1 MFDFSN
7 LFCCNPNCP
16 CRRNANENRGV
27 ENRSGNENRDD
38 INARNG
44 GYANDRCGCGGKGN
58 VRPIPPRVIIGP
70 RGPRGYTGA
79 TGATGADGSVAN
91 STAILT
97 SAAET
102 ATRAV
107 VNTSTEVL
115 QNGYLP
121 VNTELK
127 DGGNFVTVNGDNTFS
142 ITEEGV
148 YFAVFTVQF
157 DTALTP
163 TASAVTVTL
172 SDVDGVIYGYL
183 SRVDSDKNIPFVGY
197 GVINVESVS
206 NKYALVNAST
216 SSINL
221 APLLN
226 GSGGE
231 IRPATQISITKLN

>member
-16 CRRNANENRGV
+16 CRRSGNGNR
-27 ENRSGNENRDD
+27 GNENRDD

-44 GYANDRCGCGGKGN
+44 GNANDRCGCGGNGN

-79 TGATGADGSVAN
+79 TGAAGVDGSVAN

-97 SAAET
+97 SAAE
-102 ATRAV
+102 AVTRASL
-107 VNTSTEVL
+107 NTSTEVL

-121 VNTELK
+121 LNVKLK
-127 DGGNFVTVNGDNTFS
+127 DGGDFVTVNGDNTFS

-148 YFAVFTVQF
+148 YFAVFTVQL

-172 SDVDGVIYGYL
+172 NDVDGIIYGYL